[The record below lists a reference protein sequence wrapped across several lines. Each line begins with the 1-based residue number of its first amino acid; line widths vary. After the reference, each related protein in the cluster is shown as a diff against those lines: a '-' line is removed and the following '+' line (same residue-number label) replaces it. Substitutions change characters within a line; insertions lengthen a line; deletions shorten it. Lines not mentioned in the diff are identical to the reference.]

1 MIEIPNDV
9 VTRQI
14 SDTVDT
20 FLPNGA
26 GTMTAIRLETALT
39 AVAHV
44 AYTQGK
50 HDALMGLKTAEQ
62 LAEEFGVTARRMRT
76 IIKTQHD
83 RWTIGMQIGSTWVVS
98 ADEIESVRPGPVG
111 RPGGI
116 GLDAETAAMIA
127 TPALMAALT
136 AQDERLAAVV
146 TAVHVDGATL
156 AEVAARFDISRE
168 RARQLRVH
176 GLRRLRG
183 IATGLE

>member
-9 VTRQI
+9 VARQI

-26 GTMTAIRLETALT
+26 GTMTARRLETALRN
-39 AVAHV
+39 VGHV

-50 HDALMGLKTAEQ
+50 HDALVGLKTAEQ

-83 RWTIGMQIGSTWVVS
+83 RWATGMQIGSTWVVS

-111 RPGGI
+111 RPGGTSI
-116 GLDAETAAMIA
+116 DAETAALVA
-127 TPALMAALT
+127 GPELMAALA
-136 AQDERLAAVV
+136 AQESRLAAVV
-146 TAVHVDGATL
+146 TAIHVEGATL
-156 AEVAARFDISRE
+156 AEVAARQGISRE
-168 RARQLRVH
+168 RVRQLRAQ

-183 IATGLE
+183 IAAQR

>member
-26 GTMTAIRLETALT
+26 GTMTAIRLRTALT
-39 AVAHV
+39 TVGHV

-50 HDALMGLKTAEQ
+50 HDALMGLRTAEQ
-62 LAEEFGVTARRMRT
+62 LAIEFNVSPRRMRA
-76 IIKTQHD
+76 IIEAQHG
-83 RWTIGMQIGSTWVVS
+83 RWATGMKIGSTWVVS

-111 RPGGI
+111 RPAQM
-116 GLDAETAAMIA
+116 DMDDETAAMIA
-127 TPALMAALT
+127 DPALMAAL
-136 AQDERLAAVV
+136 ADQDERLAAIV
-146 TAVHVDGATL
+146 TAIHVDGATL
-156 AEVAARFDISRE
+156 ADVAARLNVSQE
-168 RARQLRVH
+168 RARQLRAQ

-183 IATGLE
+183 IAAKPA